1 MKTIIKGALIASAAL
16 MAFAFTHDRLAIGDK
31 APLQDYKMEDISGS
45 MESLETLKKDNGLVV
60 IFSCNTCPF
69 VLGTEE
75 IYNTI
80 GTLGVRNNIGVAL
93 INSNE
98 GKRPG
103 DDDMS
108 EMQKHAA
115 DKGYDV
121 PYLLDLNN
129 QLADAFGANTTPH
142 VFLFNKDLELVYTG
156 AIDDRFEQKS
166 KKPTVFWLRDAMVN
180 MISSRKR
187 DDVPSTTKNIGCSIK
202 RAKN

>member
-1 MKTIIKGALIASAAL
+1 MKSIVKGALIASAAI
-16 MAFAFTHDRLAIGDK
+16 MAYAFTHDKLSIGDK
-31 APLQDYKMEDISGS
+31 APLQNYKMEDISGS
-45 MESLETLKKDNGLVV
+45 MESLESLKKDNGIVV

-80 GTLGVRNNIGVAL
+80 GTLGVRNDIGVVL
-93 INSNE
+93 VNSNE

-108 EMQKHAA
+108 EMKKHAA

-121 PYLLDLNN
+121 PYVLDQNH

-142 VFLFNKDLELVYTG
+142 VFLFNKDMELEYTG
-156 AIDDRFEQKS
+156 AIDDRYEQKS

-180 MISSRKR
+180 MLSANKS
-187 DDVPSTTKNIGCSIK
+187 DDIPSVTKNIGCSIK
-202 RAKN
+202 RVKK